1 MKKNNLIKQVELQ
14 YTLLIADIKVRMYN
28 ATNKLYTSNNNIED
42 YIPDNIK
49 TMFENR
55 YNLNK
60 DELNNLVSDIQLYVQ
75 N

>member
-1 MKKNNLIKQVELQ
+1 MKKNLIKQVELQ
-14 YTLLIADIKVRMYN
+14 YTLLITDIKVRIYN

-60 DELNNLVSDIQLYVQ
+60 DELNNLLSDIQLYVQ